1 MQRPHV
7 QSTVTIQSQQVNY
20 TSHGPSGSF
29 SYAIKLIP
37 KKKADF
43 SIQKLR
49 GIAGMYKSIEDLK
62 EDNLSACN
70 GEISI
75 DSFGY
80 IELGHG
86 NRGKQ
91 QWLSAMMILKICT
104 LSIKVDMRY
113 YCGHN
118 VVMLQGSGRIH
129 QMKKLQNALVVIN
142 TWIK

>member
-1 MQRPHV
+1 MQRPHA

-49 GIAGMYKSIEDLK
+49 GIAGMYKPIENLK
-62 EDNLSACN
+62 EDILSACN

-75 DSFGY
+75 IFGY
-80 IELGHG
+80 IEPGHG

-91 QWLSAMMILKICT
+91 QWLS
-104 LSIKVDMRY
+104 IKVNLTY
-113 YCGHN
+113 SS
-118 VVMLQGSGRIH
+118 L
-129 QMKKLQNALVVIN
+129 
-142 TWIK
+142 

>member
-1 MQRPHV
+1 MQRP
-7 QSTVTIQSQQVNY
+7 QYTVTIQSQQVNY

-62 EDNLSACN
+62 EDILSACN

-80 IELGHG
+80 IEPGHG
-86 NRGKQ
+86 IRGKQ
-91 QWLSAMMILKICT
+91 QWLSSNEDLK
-104 LSIKVDMRY
+104 DMY
-113 YCGHN
+113 T
-118 VVMLQGSGRIH
+118 VH
-129 QMKKLQNALVVIN
+129 QR
-142 TWIK
+142 